1 MKMKFCGYWKGKV
14 GTVGV
19 EPKTEQELIAEI
31 EELHCQIKEAKGIIH
46 AIRHGEVDALLISE
60 KKGDQVYILQGA
72 DHAYRE
78 IIEEM
83 QEGFITLSK
92 DGVILFCNKNFAQML
107 GNRLEKMIGT
117 SIYEL
122 FASPFEAELFQRSLT
137 SSNCFKREFRLK
149 SANGLSISVLVSAK
163 SCIDEQQV
171 TYLIVT
177 DLTEQKRA
185 EQDFMYRVF
194 DQASEAILVCDLTG
208 KIIRSNKVATMLFGA
223 DLLQVFFD
231 QAIPLYKEETGKL
244 FLINDASK
252 GNIFGLEVKY
262 TNRSHEELAL
272 LISAGIL
279 TGQLPGEA
287 LGFLVTIA
295 DITLRKRAEEELARV
310 NLIVE
315 DTLKAKSRF
324 LANMSHELRTPLN
337 AIIGFSEVLQD
348 KLFGP
353 LNAKQETFITNIV
366 SSGRHLLSLINDVL
380 DISKMEANKMSLEL
394 SSLNIEEVCQETI
407 AAFSEKA
414 RKKQIELSCTIDP
427 SMSGVPVVADVRK
440 IKQILYNLVD
450 NGIKFNRAS
459 GTVSILI
466 QKVSD
471 AFEAEAVQIVVEDT
485 GIGITK
491 ADQAKLFVP
500 FSQLAQ
506 SCFDKQ
512 TEGTGLGLALSK
524 HLVELHGGT
533 ILIRSELG
541 KGCRFTVLLPLRSL

>member
-1 MKMKFCGYWKGKV
+1 MGI
-14 GTVGV
+14 
-19 EPKTEQELIAEI
+19 ESRTEQELVAEI
-31 EELHCQIKEAKGIIH
+31 QELHCQIKEAKGIIH

-72 DHAYRE
+72 DHVYRE

-92 DGVILFCNKNFAQML
+92 EGVILFCNKNFAQML
-107 GNRLEKMIGT
+107 GNRLEKLIGS

-122 FASPFEAELFQRSLT
+122 LASPFEAELFQRSLT
-137 SSNCFKREFRLK
+137 SSNCFKHEFHLK
-149 SANGLSISVLVSAK
+149 SANGLSISALVSAK
-163 SCIDEQQV
+163 GCIDEQQV

-194 DQASEAILVCDLTG
+194 DQASEAIIVCDLTG

-223 DLLQVFFD
+223 DILQVFFD
-231 QAIPLYKEETGKL
+231 QAIPLYKEEDGKL

-252 GNIFGLEVKY
+252 GNVFGLEVQY
-262 TNRSHEELAL
+262 TNNENEKLAL
-272 LISAGIL
+272 LISAGL
-279 TGQLPGEA
+279 LMGQLPGEA

-450 NGIKFNRAS
+450 NGIKFNHAS

-471 AFEAEAVQIVVEDT
+471 ALESEAVQIVVEDT

-524 HLVELHGGT
+524 HLIELHGGT

-541 KGCRFTVLLPLRSL
+541 KGSRFTVLLPLRSL

>member
-1 MKMKFCGYWKGKV
+1 MGI
-14 GTVGV
+14 
-19 EPKTEQELIAEI
+19 ESRTEQELVAEI
-31 EELHCQIKEAKGIIH
+31 QELHCQIKEAKGIIH

-72 DHAYRE
+72 DHVYRE

-92 DGVILFCNKNFAQML
+92 EGVILFCNKNFAQML
-107 GNRLEKMIGT
+107 GNRLEKVIGS

-122 FASPFEAELFQRSLT
+122 LASPFETELFRRSLT

-149 SANGLSISVLVSAK
+149 SANGLSISALVSAK
-163 SCIDEQQV
+163 GCIDEQQV

-194 DQASEAILVCDLTG
+194 DQASEAIIVCDLTG

-223 DLLQVFFD
+223 DILQVFFD
-231 QAIPLYKEETGKL
+231 QAIPLYKEEDGKL

-252 GNIFGLEVKY
+252 GNVFGLEVQY
-262 TNRSHEELAL
+262 TNNENEKLAL
-272 LISAGIL
+272 LISAGL
-279 TGQLPGEA
+279 LMGQLPGEA

-394 SSLNIEEVCQETI
+394 SILNIEEVCQETI

-440 IKQILYNLVD
+440 ITQILYNLVD
-450 NGIKFNRAS
+450 NGIKFNHAS
-459 GTVSILI
+459 GTVSIRI

-471 AFEAEAVQIVVEDT
+471 AVESEAVQIVVEDT

-524 HLVELHGGT
+524 HLIELHGGT

-541 KGCRFTVLLPLRSL
+541 KGSRFTVLLPLRSL

>member
-1 MKMKFCGYWKGKV
+1 MA
-14 GTVGV
+14 TVGV
-19 EPKTEQELIAEI
+19 EPRTEQELVAEI
-31 EELHCQIKEAKGIIH
+31 QELQCQIKEAKGIIH

-72 DHAYRE
+72 DHVYRE

-107 GNRLEKMIGT
+107 GNRLEKVIGS

-122 FASPFEAELFQRSLT
+122 LASPFEAELFQRSLT

-149 SANGLSISVLVSAK
+149 SANGLSISALVSAK
-163 SCIDEQQV
+163 GCIDEQQV

-194 DQASEAILVCDLTG
+194 DQASEAIIVCDLTG

-223 DLLQVFFD
+223 DILQVFFD
-231 QAIPLYKEETGKL
+231 QAIPLYKEEDGKL

-252 GNIFGLEVKY
+252 GNVFGLEVQY
-262 TNRSHEELAL
+262 TNNENEKLAL
-272 LISAGIL
+272 LISAGL
-279 TGQLPGEA
+279 LMGQLPGEA

-414 RKKQIELSCTIDP
+414 RKKQIELFCTIDP

-450 NGIKFNRAS
+450 NGIKFNHAS
-459 GTVSILI
+459 GTVSIRI

-471 AFEAEAVQIVVEDT
+471 ALESEAVQIVVEDT